1 MRLKACLAAALAA
14 LLVLAPLSAMAS
26 DDPLAD
32 LAQAEADLKAAKSA
46 LVGYEGTGVL
56 GFYRH
61 EGATDAVRVLTD
73 PSVTKYQDHIRL
85 DDPDGPTALSK
96 VRSALG
102 FVEECNRLRA
112 GEGLDALEV
121 SDTAMA
127 VAEAQD
133 SFYMYDEDWN
143 ENDGSRHKLQF
154 FSQAENLDLTGED
167 PFNAWYTEEKESYD
181 EQKEEGIAKPKGVG
195 HYLNIIKEN
204 YYTTG
209 FADGDANY
217 TSYRN
222 QVFLPEDTIYP
233 ISGNDISLSVGPTY
247 TPAEY
252 LKRLDDYQTWY
263 DDLVADRKAANRA
276 VDKARA
282 SLRHVSGTVRST
294 DGAPVADATVTLS
307 DGSSS
312 VSGTTGSDGS
322 FDVKAPSD
330 GTWTLAVTADGY
342 LDGTVDSIVI
352 GDGQTRVWGG
362 LDVRLKPATAEV
374 SGTVTDTDGAP
385 ITGVRVDVV
394 DSKGPT
400 SVLTG
405 SDGTWSASVAP
416 GDATVSYP
424 VMPDG
429 YEAVTDTSKSLDLE
443 AGDSAVFDLK
453 VRLKDGSVTVAA
465 TDPGG
470 PIQGVGVTVDGLDA
484 STDEKGDARID
495 GLRPGW
501 HKVSYTVPDGLRVD
515 GPDETYVPAGGT
527 VRLTVSIKARPLS
540 AIPTTGRVP
549 WVLLSCLAALPLAAA
564 ALGLRRHA
572 DLG

>member
-14 LLVLAPLSAMAS
+14 LLALAPLSAMAS

-32 LAQAEADLKAAKSA
+32 LAQAKADLKAAKAA
-46 LVGYEGTGVL
+46 LVGYEDTGVL

-73 PSVTKYQDHIRL
+73 PSVTKYQDHIRP

-96 VRSALG
+96 VRSALE

-133 SFYMYDEDWN
+133 SYYMYDEDWDMASHVKQFWGVS
-143 ENDGSRHKLQF
+143 ENIDDGRP
-154 FSQAENLDLTGED
+154 D
-167 PFNAWYTEEKESYD
+167 PFDGWYTEEKEDYENGAD
-181 EQKEEGIAKPKGVG
+181 KKDVG
-195 HYLNIIKEN
+195 HYLNIIDKN
-204 YYTTG
+204 FHITG
-209 FADGDANY
+209 FADGGDDDNLVRVQDFF
-217 TSYRN
+217 SN
-222 QVFLPEDTIYP
+222 EQIEPKSDIDTELY
-233 ISGNDISLSVGPTY
+233 LTPTY

-263 DDLVADRKAANRA
+263 DGLVADRKAANKA
-276 VDKARA
+276 VDKAKA
-282 SLRHVSGTVRST
+282 ALRHVSGTVRST
-294 DGAPVADATVTLS
+294 DGTPVAGATVTLS

-342 LDGTVDSIVI
+342 LDGTVDSIVV
-352 GDGQTRVWGG
+352 GDGQTRVWSG
-362 LDVRLKPATAEV
+362 LDVRLEPAAAEV

-394 DSKGPT
+394 DSKGPA

-429 YEAVTDTSKSLDLE
+429 YEAVTDTSRSLDLE

-484 STDEKGDARID
+484 STDEKGAARID
-495 GLRPGW
+495 GLHSGW
-501 HKVSYTVPDGLRVD
+501 HKVSYTVPDGLRAD

>member
-1 MRLKACLAAALAA
+1 MRLKACLAAMLVA
-14 LLVLAPLSAMAS
+14 LLALAPLSAMAS

-32 LAQAEADLKAAKSA
+32 LAQAKADLKAAKAA

-61 EGATDAVRVLTD
+61 EEATDAIRILTD

-85 DDPDGPTALSK
+85 DDPNGPTALSK
-96 VRSALG
+96 VRSALE

-133 SFYMYDEDWN
+133 SFYMYDKDWN
-143 ENDGSRHKLQF
+143 DDDMAGHKFQYTPMR
-154 FSQAENLDLTGED
+154 ENLDMISDDPFDAWYVQEKKNLETGEGD
-167 PFNAWYTEEKESYD
+167 T
-181 EQKEEGIAKPKGVG
+181 G
-195 HYLNIIKEN
+195 HYKNIIRSG
-204 YYTTG
+204 YYVTG
-209 FADGDANY
+209 FADGRGGEYDY
-217 TSYRN
+217 HYRVQDFITN
-222 QVFLPEDTIYP
+222 DTLVSIKDYSTEFP
-233 ISGNDISLSVGPTY
+233 IGPTY
-247 TPAEY
+247 TPVEY

-263 DDLVADRKAANRA
+263 DGLVADRKAAYKA
-276 VDKARA
+276 VDRAKAT
-282 SLRHVSGTVRST
+282 LRHVSGTVRST
-294 DGAPVADATVTLS
+294 DGTPVAGATVTLS

-312 VSGTTGSDGS
+312 ASGTTGSDGS

-330 GTWTLAVTADGY
+330 GTWTLAATADGY
-342 LDGTVDSIVI
+342 LDGTDGPFVI
-352 GDGQTRVWGG
+352 GDGQTSAWNG
-362 LDVRLKPATAEV
+362 LDVRLKPATAKV

-385 ITGVRVDVV
+385 ITGVRVDIV
-394 DSKGPT
+394 DSKGST

-405 SDGTWSASVAP
+405 SDGAWSASVAP
-416 GDATVSYP
+416 GDATISYP

-443 AGDSAVFDLK
+443 AGGSAVFDLK

-484 STDEKGDARID
+484 STDEKGSARID

-501 HKVSYTVPDGLRVD
+501 HKVSYTVPDGLRAS

-527 VRLTVSIKARPLS
+527 VELKVHIKAKALS

-549 WVLLSCLAALPLAAA
+549 WVLISCLAALPLAVAA
-564 ALGLRRHA
+564 VGLRRHA

>member
-14 LLVLAPLSAMAS
+14 LLALAPLSAMAS

-32 LAQAEADLKAAKSA
+32 LAAARADLKAAKAA
-46 LVGYEGTGVL
+46 LDGYEGTGVL

-61 EGATDAVRVLTD
+61 EGATDAVRILTD

-96 VRSALG
+96 VRSALE

-112 GEGLDALEV
+112 GEGLDALKV
-121 SDTAMA
+121 SDAAMA

-133 SFYMYDEDWN
+133 SYYMYDEDWDQVSHVKQFWGVS
-143 ENDGSRHKLQF
+143 ENIDDGRP
-154 FSQAENLDLTGED
+154 N
-167 PFNAWYTEEKESYD
+167 PFEGWYTEEKESYKTND
-181 EQKEEGIAKPKGVG
+181 GGETG
-195 HYLNIIKEN
+195 HYLNIINKN
-204 YYTTG
+204 YHITG
-209 FADGDANY
+209 FADGG
-217 TSYRN
+217 
-222 QVFLPEDTIYP
+222 PEDNLIRVQDFFSSNRIEP
-233 ISGNDISLSVGPTY
+233 KGDINTELYLTPTY
-247 TPAEY
+247 TPDEY

-263 DDLVADRKAANRA
+263 DGLVADRKAASKA

-282 SLRHVSGTVRST
+282 ALRHVSGTVRST
-294 DGAPVADATVTLS
+294 DGTPVAGATVTLS

-330 GTWTLAVTADGY
+330 GTWTLAVSADGY
-342 LDGTVDSIVI
+342 LDGTAGPFVI
-352 GDGQTRVWGG
+352 GDGQTSAWNG
-362 LDVRLKPATAEV
+362 LDVRLKPATAKV

-385 ITGVRVDVV
+385 ITGVRVDIV
-394 DSKGPT
+394 DSKGST

-405 SDGTWSASVAP
+405 SDGAWSASVAP
-416 GDATVSYP
+416 GGATVSYP

-443 AGDSAVFDLK
+443 AGGSAVFDLK
-453 VRLKDGSVTVAA
+453 VRLKGGSVTVAA

-484 STDEKGDARID
+484 STDEKGAARID

-501 HKVSYTVPDGLRVD
+501 HKVSYTVPDGLRAS
-515 GPDETYVPAGGT
+515 GPDEAYVPAGGT
-527 VRLTVSIKARPLS
+527 VELKVRIKAKALS

-549 WVLLSCLAALPLAAA
+549 WVLISCLAALPLAVAA
-564 ALGLRRHA
+564 VGLRRHA

>member
-14 LLVLAPLSAMAS
+14 LLALAPLSAMAS

-32 LAQAEADLKAAKSA
+32 LAQAKADLKAAKAA
-46 LVGYEGTGVL
+46 LVGYEGTGRARLLPTRGGRGCRSRPDRSV
-56 GFYRH
+56 GH
-61 EGATDAVRVLTD
+61 EIPGPHPTRR
-73 PSVTKYQDHIRL
+73 PGR
-85 DDPDGPTALSK
+85 PTALSK
-96 VRSALG
+96 VRSALE

-133 SFYMYDEDWN
+133 SYYMYDEDWN
-143 ENDGSRHKLQF
+143 DDDMAGHKFQYTPMR
-154 FSQAENLDLTGED
+154 ENLDMISDD
-167 PFNAWYTEEKESYD
+167 PFDAWYVQEKKNLET
-181 EQKEEGIAKPKGVG
+181 GKGDTG
-195 HYLNIIKEN
+195 HYKNIVRSG
-204 YYTTG
+204 YYVTG
-209 FADGDANY
+209 FADGQGGEYDY
-217 TSYRN
+217 HYRV
-222 QVFLPEDTIYP
+222 QDFITDDTLVSIKDYSTEFP
-233 ISGNDISLSVGPTY
+233 IGPTY

-252 LKRLDDYQTWY
+252 LKRLDGYQTWY
-263 DDLVADRKAANRA
+263 DGLVADRKAANRA

-282 SLRHVSGTVRST
+282 ALRHVSGTVRST
-294 DGAPVADATVTLS
+294 DGAPVADSTVTLS

-312 VSGTTGSDGS
+312 VSGATGSDGS

-330 GTWTLAVTADGY
+330 GTWTLAAAADGY

-352 GDGQTRVWGG
+352 GDGQTRVWSG

-394 DSKGPT
+394 DSKGPA

-429 YEAVTDTSKSLDLE
+429 YEAVTDTSRSLDLG

-484 STDEKGDARID
+484 STDEKGAARID

-501 HKVSYTVPDGLRVD
+501 HKVSYTVPDGLRGRRPRRDVRARRRNRTAGRIHQGQAAVGHSDD
-515 GPDETYVPAGGT
+515 GTRPVGPALLPGGPAAG
-527 VRLTVSIKARPLS
+527 RRRPGV
-540 AIPTTGRVP
+540 APTCRPGMR
-549 WVLLSCLAALPLAAA
+549 
-564 ALGLRRHA
+564 
-572 DLG
+572 

>member
-14 LLVLAPLSAMAS
+14 LLALAPLSAMAS

-32 LAQAEADLKAAKSA
+32 LAQAKADLKAAKAA

-96 VRSALG
+96 VRSALE

-133 SFYMYDEDWN
+133 SYYMYDEDWN

-233 ISGNDISLSVGPTY
+233 ISGNDISLSVDPTY

-263 DDLVADRKAANRA
+263 DGLIADRKAANRA

-282 SLRHVSGTVRST
+282 ALRHVSGTVRST

-342 LDGTVDSIVI
+342 LDGTVGPIVI
-352 GDGQTRVWGG
+352 GDGQTRVWSG
-362 LDVRLKPATAEV
+362 LDARLKPATAEV
-374 SGTVTDTDGAP
+374 SGTVTDTDGRPSRASGWTSSTPKAP
-385 ITGVRVDVV
+385 HP
-394 DSKGPT
+394 SSPAPT
-400 SVLTG
+400 AHG
-405 SDGTWSASVAP
+405 RRPWRP
-416 GDATVSYP
+416 
-424 VMPDG
+424 
-429 YEAVTDTSKSLDLE
+429 
-443 AGDSAVFDLK
+443 
-453 VRLKDGSVTVAA
+453 AA
-465 TDPGG
+465 
-470 PIQGVGVTVDGLDA
+470 
-484 STDEKGDARID
+484 
-495 GLRPGW
+495 
-501 HKVSYTVPDGLRVD
+501 
-515 GPDETYVPAGGT
+515 
-527 VRLTVSIKARPLS
+527 
-540 AIPTTGRVP
+540 
-549 WVLLSCLAALPLAAA
+549 
-564 ALGLRRHA
+564 
-572 DLG
+572 

>member
-1 MRLKACLAAALAA
+1 MRLKACLAAAMAA
-14 LLVLAPLSAMAS
+14 LLALAPLSAMAS

-32 LAQAEADLKAAKSA
+32 LAQAKADLKAAKAA

-61 EGATDAVRVLTD
+61 EGAADAVRVLTD
-73 PSVTKYQDHIRL
+73 PSVTKYQDHIRP

-96 VRSALG
+96 VRSALE

-127 VAEAQD
+127 VAEAQN
-133 SFYMYDEDWN
+133 SYYMYDTWWN
-143 ENDGSRHKLQF
+143 ENGTDHEMQF
-154 FSQAENLDLTGED
+154 TPMNENIDASGDD
-167 PFNAWYTEEKESYD
+167 PFQYWYTDEKEEYENGD
-181 EQKEEGIAKPKGVG
+181 DDKEDIG
-195 HYLNIIKEN
+195 HYLNIVGKN
-204 YYTTG
+204 YSATG
-209 FADGDANY
+209 FADGSANY
-217 TSYRN
+217 TDYRA
-222 QVFLPEDTIYP
+222 QDFLV
-233 ISGNDISLSVGPTY
+233 GNRLTSKKDRKNKLSVGPTY

-263 DDLVADRKAANRA
+263 DGLVADRKAANRA

-282 SLRHVSGTVRST
+282 ALRHVSGTVRST

-330 GTWTLAVTADGY
+330 GTWTLAATADGY
-342 LDGTVDSIVI
+342 LDGTVGSIVI
-352 GDGQTRVWGG
+352 GDGQTRVWSG

-374 SGTVTDTDGAP
+374 SGTVTDADGKLVA
-385 ITGVRVDVV
+385 GVEVSVT
-394 DSKGPT
+394 DSKGT
-400 SVLTG
+400 TTLFTG
-405 SDGTWSASVAP
+405 SNGTWSAVVQAGRVS
-416 GDATVSYP
+416 VSYP
-424 VMPDG
+424 RMPDG
-429 YEAVTDTSKSLDLE
+429 YGAVGATSEGLDLK
-443 AGDSAVFDLK
+443 AGSSAVFDLT
-453 VRLKDGSVTVAA
+453 VRRLSGTVRVTA

-470 PIQGVGVTVDGLDA
+470 PVEGVSVTVGGAAGRTGADGSLVLYDVSAGTHKVRVTASDGLEA
-484 STDEKGDARID
+484 SA
-495 GLRPGW
+495 PA
-501 HKVSYTVPDGLRVD
+501 TVD
-515 GPDETYVPAGGT
+515 VPAGGT
-527 VRLTVSIKARPLS
+527 VRLAVSVKARPLS
-540 AIPTTGRVP
+540 AIPTTGHVP

>member
-14 LLVLAPLSAMAS
+14 LLALAPLPAVAS

-32 LAQAEADLKAAKSA
+32 LAAAKADLKAAKAA
-46 LVGYEGTGVL
+46 LDGYEGTGVL

-61 EGATDAVRVLTD
+61 EGAMDAVHILTD
-73 PSVTKYQDHIRL
+73 PDVTKYQDHIRL
-85 DDPDGPTALSK
+85 DDPNGPTALSK
-96 VRSALG
+96 VRSALE

-121 SDTAMA
+121 SDTSMA
-127 VAEAQD
+127 VAEAQN
-133 SFYMYDEDWN
+133 SYYMYDEWWN
-143 ENDGSRHKLQF
+143 EKGTDHEMQF
-154 FSQAENLDLTGED
+154 TPMNENIDASGDD
-167 PFNAWYTEEKESYD
+167 PFQYWYTDEK
-181 EQKEEGIAKPKGVG
+181 KEYENGDDNREDVG
-195 HYLNIIKEN
+195 HYLNIIGN
-204 YYTTG
+204 DYLATG
-209 FADGDANY
+209 FADGSANY
-217 TSYRN
+217 TDYRA
-222 QVFLPEDTIYP
+222 QDFFIGDRLT
-233 ISGNDISLSVGPTY
+233 SLKNRKNKLSIGPTY
-247 TPAEY
+247 TPDEY

-263 DDLVADRKAANRA
+263 DGLVADRKAAYKA

-282 SLRHVSGTVRST
+282 ALRHVSGTVRST
-294 DGAPVADATVTLS
+294 DGTPVAGATVTLS

-330 GTWTLAVTADGY
+330 GTWTLAATADGY
-342 LDGTVDSIVI
+342 LDGTDGPFVI
-352 GDGQTRVWGG
+352 GDGQTSAWNG
-362 LDVRLKPATAEV
+362 LDVRLKPATAKV

-385 ITGVRVDVV
+385 ITGVRVDIV
-394 DSKGPT
+394 DSKGST

-405 SDGTWSASVAP
+405 SDGAWSASVAP
-416 GDATVSYP
+416 GDATISYP

-443 AGDSAVFDLK
+443 AGGSAVFDLK

-484 STDEKGDARID
+484 STDEKGSARID

-501 HKVSYTVPDGLRVD
+501 HKVSYTVPDGLRAS

-527 VRLTVSIKARPLS
+527 VELKVHIKAKTLS

-549 WVLLSCLAALPLAAA
+549 WVLISCLAALPLAVAA
-564 ALGLRRHA
+564 VELRRHA

>member
-1 MRLKACLAAALAA
+1 MRLKACLAAAMAA
-14 LLVLAPLSAMAS
+14 LLALAPSDAMAS
-26 DDPLAD
+26 DDPLVD
-32 LAQAEADLKAAKSA
+32 LAQAKADLKTAKAA

-73 PSVTKYQDHIRL
+73 SSVTKYQDHIRL

-96 VRSALG
+96 VRSALE

-143 ENDGSRHKLQF
+143 ENDGVHHKMQF
-154 FSQAENLDLTGED
+154 GVGENLDSSGDD
-167 PFNAWYTEEKESYD
+167 PFDIWYTDEKADYE
-181 EQKEEGIAKPKGVG
+181 EQKADGIAHPVGVG
-195 HYLNIIKEN
+195 HYLAIIHSH
-204 YYTTG
+204 YTATG
-209 FADGDANY
+209 FADGSSNNTD
-217 TSYRN
+217 YRV
-222 QVFLPEDTIYP
+222 QDFTDEDTIY
-233 ISGNDISLSVGPTY
+233 SNNDDTALSVGHTY

-252 LKRLDDYQTWY
+252 LKRLDGYQTWY
-263 DDLVADRKAANRA
+263 DGLVADRKAADKA

-294 DGAPVADATVTLS
+294 DGTPVADATVTLS

-342 LDGTVDSIVI
+342 LDGTVDSIVV
-352 GDGQTRVWGG
+352 GDGQTRVWSG
-362 LDVRLKPATAEV
+362 LDVRLEPAAAEV
-374 SGTVTDTDGAP
+374 SGTVTDMDGAP

-394 DSKGPT
+394 DSKGPA

-429 YEAVTDTSKSLDLE
+429 YEAVTDTSRSLDLE

-484 STDEKGDARID
+484 STDEKGAARID
-495 GLRPGW
+495 GLHPGW
-501 HKVSYTVPDGLRVD
+501 HKVSYTVPDGLRAD

>member
-1 MRLKACLAAALAA
+1 MRLKALLAAALAA
-14 LLVLAPLSAMAS
+14 LLALAPLSAVAS

-32 LAQAEADLKAAKSA
+32 LAAAKADLKAAKAA

-61 EGATDAVRVLTD
+61 EGATDAVRILTD
-73 PSVTKYQDHIRL
+73 PSVTKCQDHIRF

-96 VRSALG
+96 VRSALE
-102 FVEECNRLRA
+102 FVKECNRLRA
-112 GEGLDALEV
+112 GEGLDALKV

-133 SFYMYDEDWN
+133 SYYMYDEDWN
-143 ENDGSRHKLQF
+143 ENDGSHHKLQF
-154 FSQAENLDLTGED
+154 FPQAENLDSTGED
-167 PFNAWYTEEKESYD
+167 PFDGWYTDEKESYE
-181 EQKEEGIAKPKGVG
+181 EQKDEGIAKPKGVG
-195 HYLNIIKEN
+195 HYLNIIGKN
-204 YYTTG
+204 YVATG

-222 QVFLPEDTIYP
+222 QVFLSDSIFYP
-233 ISGNDISLSVGPTY
+233 ISGNDINLSIGSTY

-263 DDLVADRKAANRA
+263 DGLVADRKAAYKA
-276 VDKARA
+276 VDKAKA
-282 SLRHVSGTVRST
+282 ALRHVSGTVRST
-294 DGAPVADATVTLS
+294 DGTPVADATVTLS

-330 GTWTLAVTADGY
+330 GTWMLAVTADGY
-342 LDGTVDSIVI
+342 LDGTDGPFVI
-352 GDGQTRVWGG
+352 GDGQTRVWSG
-362 LDVRLKPATAEV
+362 LDVRLKPATAKV

-416 GDATVSYP
+416 GGMTVSYP

-443 AGDSAVFDLK
+443 AGGFAVFDLK

-484 STDEKGDARID
+484 STDEKGSARID

-501 HKVSYTVPDGLRVD
+501 HKVSYTVPDGLRAS

-527 VRLTVSIKARPLS
+527 VELKVHIKAKTLS

-549 WVLLSCLAALPLAAA
+549 WVLISCLAALPLAVAA
-564 ALGLRRHA
+564 VGLRRHA

>member
-1 MRLKACLAAALAA
+1 M
-14 LLVLAPLSAMAS
+14 
-26 DDPLAD
+26 
-32 LAQAEADLKAAKSA
+32 
-46 LVGYEGTGVL
+46 
-56 GFYRH
+56 H
-61 EGATDAVRVLTD
+61 
-73 PSVTKYQDHIRL
+73 
-85 DDPDGPTALSK
+85 
-96 VRSALG
+96 
-102 FVEECNRLRA
+102 
-112 GEGLDALEV
+112 
-121 SDTAMA
+121 DTW
-127 VAEAQD
+127 
-133 SFYMYDEDWN
+133 WN
-143 ENDGSRHKLQF
+143 ENGTDHEMQF
-154 FSQAENLDLTGED
+154 TPMNENIDASGDD
-167 PFNAWYTEEKESYD
+167 PFQYWYTNEKEKYENGD
-181 EQKEEGIAKPKGVG
+181 DDREDIG
-195 HYLNIIKEN
+195 HYLNIVGKN
-204 YYTTG
+204 YSATG
-209 FADGDANY
+209 FADGSANY
-217 TSYRN
+217 TDYRA
-222 QVFLPEDTIYP
+222 QDFLV
-233 ISGNDISLSVGPTY
+233 GNRLTSKKDRKNKLSVGPTY

-263 DDLVADRKAANRA
+263 DGLVADRKAANRA

-282 SLRHVSGTVRST
+282 ALRHVSGTVRST
-294 DGAPVADATVTLS
+294 DGTPVADATVTLS

-330 GTWTLAVTADGY
+330 GTWTLAATADGY

-352 GDGQTRVWGG
+352 GDGQTRVWSG
-362 LDVRLKPATAEV
+362 LDVRLKPAPSV

-394 DSKGPT
+394 DSKGSA

-405 SDGTWSASVAP
+405 SDGTWSAFVAP
-416 GDATVSYP
+416 GGMTVSYP

-429 YEAVTDTSKSLDLE
+429 YEAVTDTSRSFDLE

-484 STDEKGDARID
+484 STDEKGTARID

-501 HKVSYTVPDGLRVD
+501 HKVSYTVPDGLRAD

-527 VRLTVSIKARPLS
+527 VRLAVSIKAKPLS
-540 AIPTTGRVP
+540 GIPTTGRVP

-572 DLG
+572 NLG

>member
-1 MRLKACLAAALAA
+1 MRLKALLAAALAA
-14 LLVLAPLSAMAS
+14 LLALAPTPAMAS
-26 DDPLAD
+26 DDPLSD
-32 LAQAEADLKAAKSA
+32 LAAAKADLKAAKAA

-61 EGATDAVRVLTD
+61 EEATDAIRILTD

-85 DDPDGPTALSK
+85 DDPDGPTALSR
-96 VRSALG
+96 VRSALE
-102 FVEECNRLRA
+102 FVEECNRLRG

-133 SFYMYDEDWN
+133 SYYMYDEDWN
-143 ENDGSRHKLQF
+143 DDDMAGHKFQYTPMR
-154 FSQAENLDLTGED
+154 ENLDMISDDPFDAWYVQEKKNLETGEGD
-167 PFNAWYTEEKESYD
+167 T
-181 EQKEEGIAKPKGVG
+181 G
-195 HYLNIIKEN
+195 HYKNIIRSG
-204 YYTTG
+204 YYVTG
-209 FADGDANY
+209 FADGQGGEYDY
-217 TSYRN
+217 HYRV
-222 QVFLPEDTIYP
+222 QDFITDDTLVSIKDYSTEFP
-233 ISGNDISLSVGPTY
+233 IGDTY

-263 DDLVADRKAANRA
+263 DGLIADRKAAYKA
-276 VDKARA
+276 VDKAKA
-282 SLRHVSGTVRST
+282 ALRHVSGTVRST

-330 GTWTLAVTADGY
+330 GTWMLAVTADGY
-342 LDGTVDSIVI
+342 LDGTDGPFVI
-352 GDGQTRVWGG
+352 GDGQTSAWNG
-362 LDVRLKPATAEV
+362 LDVRLKPATAKV

-385 ITGVRVDVV
+385 ITGVRVDIV
-394 DSKGPT
+394 DSKGST

-405 SDGTWSASVAP
+405 SDGAWSASVAP
-416 GDATVSYP
+416 GGATVSYP

-443 AGDSAVFDLK
+443 AGGFAVFDLK

-484 STDEKGDARID
+484 STDEKGSARID

-501 HKVSYTVPDGLRVD
+501 HKVSYTVPDGLRAS
-515 GPDETYVPAGGT
+515 GPDEAYVPAGGAVELK
-527 VRLTVSIKARPLS
+527 VRIKAKALS

-549 WVLLSCLAALPLAAA
+549 WVLISCLAALPLAVAA
-564 ALGLRRHA
+564 VGLRRHA

>member
-14 LLVLAPLSAMAS
+14 LLALAPLPAMAS

-32 LAQAEADLKAAKSA
+32 LAQAEADLKAAKAA

-112 GEGLDALEV
+112 SEGLDALEV

-127 VAEAQD
+127 VAEAQN
-133 SFYMYDEDWN
+133 SYYMYDTWWN
-143 ENDGSRHKLQF
+143 ENGTDHEMQF
-154 FSQAENLDLTGED
+154 TPMNENIDASGDD
-167 PFNAWYTEEKESYD
+167 PFQYWYMDEKEEYENGD
-181 EQKEEGIAKPKGVG
+181 DDREDIG
-195 HYLNIIKEN
+195 HYLNIVGKN
-204 YYTTG
+204 YSATG
-209 FADGDANY
+209 FADGSANY
-217 TSYRN
+217 TDYRA
-222 QVFLPEDTIYP
+222 QDFLV
-233 ISGNDISLSVGPTY
+233 GNRLTSEKDRKNKLSVGPTY

-263 DDLVADRKAANRA
+263 DGLVADRKAADKA

-294 DGAPVADATVTLS
+294 DGTPVADATVTLS

-330 GTWTLAVTADGY
+330 GTWTLAATADGY
-342 LDGTVDSIVI
+342 LDSTVGSIVI

-362 LDVRLKPATAEV
+362 LDVRLDPSSAVV
-374 SGTVTDTDGAP
+374 SGTVTDADGKPVA
-385 ITGVRVDVV
+385 GVEVSVT
-394 DSKGPT
+394 DSKGT
-400 SVLTG
+400 TTLSTG
-405 SDGTWSASVAP
+405 SDGTWSTVVRAGRVS
-416 GDATVSYP
+416 VSYP
-424 VMPDG
+424 RMPDG
-429 YEAVTDTSKSLDLE
+429 YGAVGATSEGLDLK
-443 AGDSAVFDLK
+443 AGSSAVFDLT
-453 VRLKDGSVTVAA
+453 VRRLPGTVRVTA

-470 PIQGVGVTVDGLDA
+470 PVEGVSVTVGGAAGRTGADGSLVLYDVSA
-484 STDEKGDARID
+484 GT
-495 GLRPGW
+495 
-501 HKVSYTVPDGLRVD
+501 HKVRVTAPDGLVASAPATVD
-515 GPDETYVPAGGT
+515 VPAGGT
-527 VRLTVSIKARPLS
+527 VRLAVSVKARPLS

-549 WVLLSCLAALPLAAA
+549 WALLSCLAALPLAAVA
-564 ALGLRRHA
+564 VGLRRHA

>member
-1 MRLKACLAAALAA
+1 MRLKACLAAAMAA
-14 LLVLAPLSAMAS
+14 LLALAPLSAMAS

-32 LAQAEADLKAAKSA
+32 LAQAKADLKAAKAA
-46 LVGYEGTGVL
+46 LVGSEGIGVL

-61 EGATDAVRVLTD
+61 EGAADAVRVLTD
-73 PSVTKYQDHIRL
+73 SSVTKYQDHIRP

-96 VRSALG
+96 VRSALE

-112 GEGLDALEV
+112 GEGLGALEV

-133 SFYMYDEDWN
+133 SYYMYDEDWN
-143 ENDGSRHKLQF
+143 DDDMAGHKFQYTPMR
-154 FSQAENLDLTGED
+154 ENLDMISDD
-167 PFNAWYTEEKESYD
+167 PFDAWYVQEKKNLET
-181 EQKEEGIAKPKGVG
+181 GKGDTG
-195 HYLNIIKEN
+195 HYKNIVRSG
-204 YYTTG
+204 YYVTG
-209 FADGDANY
+209 FADGQGGEYDY
-217 TSYRN
+217 HYRV
-222 QVFLPEDTIYP
+222 QDFITDDTLVSIKDYSTEFP
-233 ISGNDISLSVGPTY
+233 IGPTY

-263 DDLVADRKAANRA
+263 DGLVADRKAANGA

-282 SLRHVSGTVRST
+282 ALRHVSGTVRST
-294 DGAPVADATVTLS
+294 DGTPVADATVTLS

-330 GTWTLAVTADGY
+330 GTWTLAAAADGY

-374 SGTVTDTDGAP
+374 SGTVMDTDGAP

-405 SDGTWSASVAP
+405 SDGTWSASMAP
-416 GDATVSYP
+416 GGMTVSYP

-429 YEAVTDTSKSLDLE
+429 YEAVTDTSRSLDLG

-484 STDEKGDARID
+484 STDEKGAARID
-495 GLRPGW
+495 GLHPGW
-501 HKVSYTVPDGLRVD
+501 HKVSYTVPDGLRAD

-527 VRLTVSIKARPLS
+527 VRLAVSIKARPLS

>member
-1 MRLKACLAAALAA
+1 MRLKACLAAMLAA
-14 LLVLAPLSAMAS
+14 LLALAPLSAMAS

-32 LAQAEADLKAAKSA
+32 LAQAKADLKAAKAA

-61 EGATDAVRVLTD
+61 EGATDAVRILTD
-73 PSVTKYQDHIRL
+73 PDVTKYQDHIRL
-85 DDPDGPTALSK
+85 DDPNGPTALSK
-96 VRSALG
+96 VRSALE
-102 FVEECNRLRA
+102 FVEECNRLRV

-143 ENDGSRHKLQF
+143 DDDMAGHKFQYTPMR
-154 FSQAENLDLTGED
+154 ENLDMISDD
-167 PFNAWYTEEKESYD
+167 PFDAWYTQEKKNFETG
-181 EQKEEGIAKPKGVG
+181 EGDTG
-195 HYLNIIKEN
+195 HYKNIIRN
-204 YYTTG
+204 GYYVTG
-209 FADGDANY
+209 FADGQGGEYDY
-217 TSYRN
+217 YYRVQDFITDN
-222 QVFLPEDTIYP
+222 TLVSIKDYSTEFP
-233 ISGNDISLSVGPTY
+233 IGPTY

-252 LKRLDDYQTWY
+252 LKRLDGYQTWY
-263 DDLVADRKAANRA
+263 DGLVADRKAADKA

-294 DGAPVADATVTLS
+294 DGTPVADATVTLS

-342 LDGTVDSIVI
+342 LDSTVDSIVI

-416 GDATVSYP
+416 GGMTVSYP

-484 STDEKGDARID
+484 STDEKGAARID

-501 HKVSYTVPDGLRVD
+501 HKVSYTVPDGLRAD

-527 VRLTVSIKARPLS
+527 VRLAVSIKAKPLS

>member
-14 LLVLAPLSAMAS
+14 LLALAPLSAMAS

-32 LAQAEADLKAAKSA
+32 LAAAKADLKAAKAA

-61 EGATDAVRVLTD
+61 EGATDAVRILTD

-85 DDPDGPTALSK
+85 DDPNGPTALSK
-96 VRSALG
+96 VRSALE

-112 GEGLDALEV
+112 GEGLDALKV

-133 SFYMYDEDWN
+133 SFYMYDEDWDQVSHVKQFWGVS
-143 ENDGSRHKLQF
+143 ENIDDGRP
-154 FSQAENLDLTGED
+154 N
-167 PFNAWYTEEKESYD
+167 PFEGWYTEEKESYKTND
-181 EQKEEGIAKPKGVG
+181 GGETG
-195 HYLNIIKEN
+195 HYLNIINKN
-204 YYTTG
+204 YHITG
-209 FADGDANY
+209 FADGG
-217 TSYRN
+217 
-222 QVFLPEDTIYP
+222 PEDNLIRVQDFFSSNRIEP
-233 ISGNDISLSVGPTY
+233 KGDINTELYLTPTY

-263 DDLVADRKAANRA
+263 DGLVADRKAASKA
-276 VDKARA
+276 VDKAKA
-282 SLRHVSGTVRST
+282 ALRHVSGTVRST
-294 DGAPVADATVTLS
+294 DGTPVAGATVTLT
-307 DGSSS
+307 DGSAT
-312 VSGTTGSDGS
+312 VTATTAPDGS

-330 GTWTLAVTADGY
+330 GTWMLAVSADGY
-342 LDGTVDSIVI
+342 LDGTNGPFVI
-352 GDGQTRVWGG
+352 GDGQTRVWSG
-362 LDVRLKPATAEV
+362 LDVRLKPATAKV

-385 ITGVRVDVV
+385 ITGVRVDIV

-405 SDGTWSASVAP
+405 SDGAWSASVAP

-429 YEAVTDTSKSLDLE
+429 YEAVTDTSKSLDLK
-443 AGDSAVFDLK
+443 AGGSAVFDLK
-453 VRLKDGSVTVAA
+453 VRLKGGSVTVAA

-484 STDEKGDARID
+484 STDEKGAARID

-501 HKVSYTVPDGLRVD
+501 HKVSYTVPDGLRAS
-515 GPDETYVPAGGT
+515 GPDEAYVPAGGT
-527 VRLTVSIKARPLS
+527 VELKVRIKAKALS

-549 WVLLSCLAALPLAAA
+549 WVLISCLAALPLAVAA
-564 ALGLRRHA
+564 VGLRRHA

>member
-1 MRLKACLAAALAA
+1 MRLKACLAAMLAA
-14 LLVLAPLSAMAS
+14 LLALAPLPAMAS

-32 LAQAEADLKAAKSA
+32 LAQAEADLKAAKAA

-112 GEGLDALEV
+112 SEGLDALEV

-127 VAEAQD
+127 VAEAQN
-133 SFYMYDEDWN
+133 SYYMYDTWWN
-143 ENDGSRHKLQF
+143 ENGTDHEMQF
-154 FSQAENLDLTGED
+154 TPMNENIDASGDD
-167 PFNAWYTEEKESYD
+167 PFQYWYMDEKEKYENGD
-181 EQKEEGIAKPKGVG
+181 DDREDIG
-195 HYLNIIKEN
+195 HYLNIVGKN
-204 YYTTG
+204 YSATG
-209 FADGDANY
+209 FADGSANY
-217 TSYRN
+217 TDYRA
-222 QVFLPEDTIYP
+222 QDFLV
-233 ISGNDISLSVGPTY
+233 GNRLTSEKDRKNKLSVGPTY

-263 DDLVADRKAANRA
+263 DGLVADRKAADKA

-294 DGAPVADATVTLS
+294 DGTPVADATVTLS

-330 GTWTLAVTADGY
+330 GTWTLAATADGY
-342 LDGTVDSIVI
+342 LDSTVGSIVI

-362 LDVRLKPATAEV
+362 LDVRLDPSSAVV
-374 SGTVTDTDGAP
+374 SGTVTDADGKPVA
-385 ITGVRVDVV
+385 GVEVSVT
-394 DSKGPT
+394 DSKGT
-400 SVLTG
+400 TTLSTG
-405 SDGTWSASVAP
+405 SDGTWSTVVRAGRVS
-416 GDATVSYP
+416 VSYP
-424 VMPDG
+424 RMPDG
-429 YEAVTDTSKSLDLE
+429 YGAVGATSEGLDLK
-443 AGDSAVFDLK
+443 AGSSAVFDLT
-453 VRLKDGSVTVAA
+453 VRRLPGTVRVTA

-470 PIQGVGVTVDGLDA
+470 PVEGVSVTVGGATGRTGADGSLVLYDVSA
-484 STDEKGDARID
+484 GT
-495 GLRPGW
+495 
-501 HKVSYTVPDGLRVD
+501 HKVRVTAPDGLVASAPATVD
-515 GPDETYVPAGGT
+515 VPAGGT
-527 VRLTVSIKARPLS
+527 VRLAVSVKARPLS

-549 WVLLSCLAALPLAAA
+549 WALLSCLAALPLAAVA
-564 ALGLRRHA
+564 VGLRRHA

>member
-1 MRLKACLAAALAA
+1 MRLKACLAAAMAA
-14 LLVLAPLSAMAS
+14 LLALAPLSAMAS

-32 LAQAEADLKAAKSA
+32 LAQAEADLKAAKAA

-96 VRSALG
+96 VRSALE

-127 VAEAQD
+127 VTEAQD

-143 ENDGSRHKLQF
+143 DDDMAGHKFQYTPMR
-154 FSQAENLDLTGED
+154 ENLDMVSDD
-167 PFNAWYTEEKESYD
+167 PFNAWYTQEKKNFETG
-181 EQKEEGIAKPKGVG
+181 EGDTG
-195 HYLNIIKEN
+195 HYKNITRN
-204 YYTTG
+204 GYYVTG
-209 FADGDANY
+209 FADGQGGEYDY
-217 TSYRN
+217 YYRVQDFITDN
-222 QVFLPEDTIYP
+222 TLVSIKDYSTEFP
-233 ISGNDISLSVGPTY
+233 IGPTY

-263 DDLVADRKAANRA
+263 DGLVADRKAASRA

-282 SLRHVSGTVRST
+282 ALRHVSGTVRST
-294 DGAPVADATVTLS
+294 DGTPVADATVTLS

-342 LDGTVDSIVI
+342 LDGTVGPIVI
-352 GDGQTRVWGG
+352 GDGQTRVWSG
-362 LDVRLKPATAEV
+362 LDARLKPATAEV

-416 GDATVSYP
+416 GGMTVSYP

-429 YEAVTDTSKSLDLE
+429 YEAVTDTSRSLDLE

-484 STDEKGDARID
+484 STDEKGAARID

-501 HKVSYTVPDGLRVD
+501 HKVSYTVPDGLRAD

-527 VRLTVSIKARPLS
+527 VRLAVSIKARPLS

>member
-1 MRLKACLAAALAA
+1 MRLKACLAAMLAA
-14 LLVLAPLSAMAS
+14 LLALAPLPAMAS

-32 LAQAEADLKAAKSA
+32 LAQAEADLKAAKAA

-112 GEGLDALEV
+112 SEGLDALEV

-127 VAEAQD
+127 VAEAQN
-133 SFYMYDEDWN
+133 SYYMYDTWWN
-143 ENDGSRHKLQF
+143 ENGTDHEMQF
-154 FSQAENLDLTGED
+154 TPMNENIDASGDD
-167 PFNAWYTEEKESYD
+167 PFQYWYMDEKEEYENGD
-181 EQKEEGIAKPKGVG
+181 DDREDIG
-195 HYLNIIKEN
+195 HYLNIVGKN
-204 YYTTG
+204 YSATG
-209 FADGDANY
+209 FADGSANY
-217 TSYRN
+217 TDYRA
-222 QVFLPEDTIYP
+222 QDFLV
-233 ISGNDISLSVGPTY
+233 GNRLTSETDRKNKLSVGPTY

-263 DDLVADRKAANRA
+263 DGLVADRKAADKA

-294 DGAPVADATVTLS
+294 DGTPVADATVTLS

-330 GTWTLAVTADGY
+330 GTWTLAATADGY
-342 LDGTVDSIVI
+342 LDSTVGSIVI

-362 LDVRLKPATAEV
+362 LDVRLDPSSAVV
-374 SGTVTDTDGAP
+374 SGTVTDADGKPVA
-385 ITGVRVDVV
+385 GVEVSVT
-394 DSKGPT
+394 DSKGT
-400 SVLTG
+400 TTLSTG
-405 SDGTWSASVAP
+405 SDGTWSTVVRAGRVS
-416 GDATVSYP
+416 VSYP
-424 VMPDG
+424 RMPDG
-429 YEAVTDTSKSLDLE
+429 YGAVGATSEGLDLK
-443 AGDSAVFDLK
+443 AGSSAVFDLT
-453 VRLKDGSVTVAA
+453 VRRLPGTVRVTA

-470 PIQGVGVTVDGLDA
+470 PVEGVSVTVGGAAGRTGADGSLVLYDVSA
-484 STDEKGDARID
+484 GT
-495 GLRPGW
+495 
-501 HKVSYTVPDGLRVD
+501 HKVRVTAPDGLVASAPATVD
-515 GPDETYVPAGGT
+515 VPAGGT
-527 VRLTVSIKARPLS
+527 VRLAVSVKARPLS

-549 WVLLSCLAALPLAAA
+549 WALLSCLAALPLAAVA
-564 ALGLRRHA
+564 VGLRRHA

>member
-1 MRLKACLAAALAA
+1 MRPKACLAAALAA
-14 LLVLAPLSAMAS
+14 LLALTPLSAMAS

-32 LAQAEADLKAAKSA
+32 LAQAKADLKAAKAA

-61 EGATDAVRVLTD
+61 ERATDAVRVLTD

-96 VRSALG
+96 VRSALE

-133 SFYMYDEDWN
+133 SYYMYDEEWN
-143 ENDGSRHKLQF
+143 ETASSHKLQF
-154 FSQAENLDLTGED
+154 IPQAENLDLSGDD
-167 PFNAWYTEEKESYD
+167 PFEGWYTDEKESYD
-181 EQKEEGIAKPKGVG
+181 EQKADGVVSPKGCG
-195 HYLNIIKEN
+195 HYLNIIRDG
-204 YYTTG
+204 YSATG
-209 FADGDANY
+209 FADGDAND

-222 QVFLPEDTIYP
+222 QVFFSDNTIYP
-233 ISGNDISLSVGPTY
+233 ISGEVSEFPIGPTY

-263 DDLVADRKAANRA
+263 DGLVADRNAASKAVDNAKAA
-276 VDKARA
+276 
-282 SLRHVSGTVRST
+282 LRHVSGTVRST
-294 DGAPVADATVTLS
+294 DGAPVADATITLS

-342 LDGTVDSIVI
+342 LDGTVGPIVI
-352 GDGQTRVWGG
+352 GDGQTRVWSG
-362 LDVRLKPATAEV
+362 LDARLKPATAEV

-385 ITGVRVDVV
+385 VTGVRVDVV

-443 AGDSAVFDLK
+443 AGDSAVFDLR

-484 STDEKGDARID
+484 STDEKGAARID

-501 HKVSYTVPDGLRVD
+501 HKVSYTVPDGLRAD

-527 VRLTVSIKARPLS
+527 VRLAVSIKAKPLS

-549 WVLLSCLAALPLAAA
+549 WILLSCLSALPLAAA

>member
-1 MRLKACLAAALAA
+1 MRLKACLAAMLAA
-14 LLVLAPLSAMAS
+14 LLALAPLPAMAS

-32 LAQAEADLKAAKSA
+32 LAQAEADLKAAKAA

-112 GEGLDALEV
+112 SEGLDALEV

-127 VAEAQD
+127 VAEAQN
-133 SFYMYDEDWN
+133 SYYMYDTWWN
-143 ENDGSRHKLQF
+143 ENGTDHEMQF
-154 FSQAENLDLTGED
+154 TPMNENIDASGDD
-167 PFNAWYTEEKESYD
+167 PFQYWYMDEKEEYENGD
-181 EQKEEGIAKPKGVG
+181 DDREDIG
-195 HYLNIIKEN
+195 HYLNIVGKN
-204 YYTTG
+204 YSATG
-209 FADGDANY
+209 FADGSANY
-217 TSYRN
+217 TDYRA
-222 QVFLPEDTIYP
+222 QDFLV
-233 ISGNDISLSVGPTY
+233 GNRLTSEKDRKNKLSVGPTY

-263 DDLVADRKAANRA
+263 DGLVADRKAADKA

-294 DGAPVADATVTLS
+294 DGTPVADATVTLS

-330 GTWTLAVTADGY
+330 GTWTLAATADGY
-342 LDGTVDSIVI
+342 LDSTVGSIVI

-362 LDVRLKPATAEV
+362 LDVRLDPSSAVV
-374 SGTVTDTDGAP
+374 SGTVTDADGKPVA
-385 ITGVRVDVV
+385 GVEVSVT
-394 DSKGPT
+394 DSKGT
-400 SVLTG
+400 TTLSTG
-405 SDGTWSASVAP
+405 SDGTWSTVVRAGQVS
-416 GDATVSYP
+416 VSYP
-424 VMPDG
+424 RMPDG
-429 YEAVTDTSKSLDLE
+429 YGAVGATSEGLDLK
-443 AGDSAVFDLK
+443 AGSSAVFDLT
-453 VRLKDGSVTVAA
+453 VRRLPGTVRVTA

-470 PIQGVGVTVDGLDA
+470 PVEGVSVTVGGAAGRTGADGSLVLYDVSA
-484 STDEKGDARID
+484 GT
-495 GLRPGW
+495 
-501 HKVSYTVPDGLRVD
+501 HKVRVTAPDGLVASAPATVD
-515 GPDETYVPAGGT
+515 VPAGGT
-527 VRLTVSIKARPLS
+527 VRLAVSVKARPLS

-549 WVLLSCLAALPLAAA
+549 WALLSCLAALPLAAVA
-564 ALGLRRHA
+564 VGLRRHA

>member
-1 MRLKACLAAALAA
+1 MRLKACLAAMLAA
-14 LLVLAPLSAMAS
+14 LLALVPSAMAS

-32 LAQAEADLKAAKSA
+32 LAAAMADLKAAEAA
-46 LVGYEGTGVL
+46 LDGYEGTGVL

-61 EGATDAVRVLTD
+61 EGSTDAARILTD

-85 DDPDGPTALSK
+85 DDPNGPTVLTK
-96 VRSALG
+96 VRSALE
-102 FVEECNRLRA
+102 FVKECNRLRA
-112 GEGLDALEV
+112 GEGLDALKV

-127 VAEAQD
+127 VAQAQD
-133 SFYMYDEDWN
+133 SYYMYDEEWN
-143 ENDGSRHKLQF
+143 ETASSHKLQF
-154 FSQAENLDLTGED
+154 IPQAENLDLSGD
-167 PFNAWYTEEKESYD
+167 NPFEGWYTDEKESYD
-181 EQKEEGIAKPKGVG
+181 KQKADGVVSPKGCG
-195 HYLNIIKEN
+195 HYLNIIRDG
-204 YYTTG
+204 YFTTG
-209 FADGDANY
+209 FADGDAND

-222 QVFLPEDTIYP
+222 QVFISDNTIYP
-233 ISGNDISLSVGPTY
+233 ISGEVSEFPIGPTY
-247 TPAEY
+247 SPAEY
-252 LKRLDDYQTWY
+252 LKRLDAYQVWY
-263 DDLVADRKAANRA
+263 DGLVADRKAASEA
-276 VDKARA
+276 VDNAKAA
-282 SLRHVSGTVRST
+282 LRHVSGTARST
-294 DGAPVADATVTLS
+294 DGEPVAGARLTLT
-307 DGSSS
+307 DGSGT
-312 VSGTTGSDGS
+312 VSATSGADGS

-330 GTWTLAVTADGY
+330 GTWTLAVSADGY
-342 LDGTVDSIVI
+342 VDATVDAIVI
-352 GDGQTRVWGG
+352 GDGQTRVWSG

-385 ITGVRVDVV
+385 VTGVRVDVV

-484 STDEKGDARID
+484 STDEKGTTRID

-501 HKVSYTVPDGLRVD
+501 HKVSYTVPDGLRAD

-527 VRLTVSIKARPLS
+527 VRLTVSIKAKPLS

-564 ALGLRRHA
+564 ALGLRQHA

>member
-14 LLVLAPLSAMAS
+14 LLALAPMPAMAS

-32 LAQAEADLKAAKSA
+32 LAAAKANLKAAKAA
-46 LVGYEGTGVL
+46 LDGYEGTGVL

-61 EGATDAVRVLTD
+61 EEATDAIRILTD

-96 VRSALG
+96 VRSALE
-102 FVEECNRLRA
+102 FVEECNRLRG

-133 SFYMYDEDWN
+133 SYYMYD
-143 ENDGSRHKLQF
+143 K
-154 FSQAENLDLTGED
+154 SQGLNGHITQYSPVDENLDIAGDD
-167 PFNAWYTEEKESYD
+167 PFQYWYTQEKQNYEEDNGKET
-181 EQKEEGIAKPKGVG
+181 G
-195 HYLNIIKEN
+195 HYLNIIDEDN
-204 YYTTG
+204 SITG
-209 FADGDANY
+209 FADGFANN
-217 TSYRN
+217 SNYRVQN
-222 QVFLPEDTIYP
+222 FFAGVRIYP
-233 ISGNDISLSVGPTY
+233 IGDRKTKLYLTPTY

-263 DDLVADRKAANRA
+263 DGLVADRKAAYKA
-276 VDKARA
+276 VDKAKA
-282 SLRHVSGTVRST
+282 ALRHVSGTVRST
-294 DGAPVADATVTLS
+294 DGTPVADATVTLS

-330 GTWTLAVTADGY
+330 GTWMLAVTADGY
-342 LDGTVDSIVI
+342 LDGTDGPFVI
-352 GDGQTRVWGG
+352 GDGQTSAWNG
-362 LDVRLKPATAEV
+362 LDVRLKPATAKV

-385 ITGVRVDVV
+385 ITGVRVDIV
-394 DSKGPT
+394 DSKGST

-405 SDGTWSASVAP
+405 SDGAWSASVAP
-416 GDATVSYP
+416 GGATVSYP

-443 AGDSAVFDLK
+443 AGGSAVFDLK

-484 STDEKGDARID
+484 STDEKGSARID

-501 HKVSYTVPDGLRVD
+501 HKVSYTVPDGLRAD
-515 GPDETYVPAGGT
+515 GPDETYVPAGGAVELK
-527 VRLTVSIKARPLS
+527 VRIKAKALS

-549 WVLLSCLAALPLAAA
+549 WVLISCLAALPLAVAA
-564 ALGLRRHA
+564 VGLRRHA

>member
-14 LLVLAPLSAMAS
+14 LLALAPLSAMAS

-32 LAQAEADLKAAKSA
+32 LAQAKADLKAAKAA

-102 FVEECNRLRA
+102 FVKECNRLRA

-127 VAEAQD
+127 VAEAQN
-133 SFYMYDEDWN
+133 SYYMYDTWWN
-143 ENDGSRHKLQF
+143 ENGTDHEMQF
-154 FSQAENLDLTGED
+154 TPMNENIDASGD
-167 PFNAWYTEEKESYD
+167 NPFQYWYMDEKEEYENGD
-181 EQKEEGIAKPKGVG
+181 DDREDIG
-195 HYLNIIKEN
+195 HYLNIVGKN
-204 YYTTG
+204 YSATG
-209 FADGDANY
+209 FADGSANY
-217 TSYRN
+217 TDYRA
-222 QVFLPEDTIYP
+222 QDFLV
-233 ISGNDISLSVGPTY
+233 GNRLTSEKDRKNKLSVGPTY

-252 LKRLDDYQTWY
+252 LKRLDGYQTWY
-263 DDLVADRKAANRA
+263 DGLVADRQAADKA

-294 DGAPVADATVTLS
+294 DGTPVADATVTLS

-342 LDGTVDSIVI
+342 LDGTVGSIVI
-352 GDGQTRVWGG
+352 GDGQTRVWSG

-424 VMPDG
+424 VMPNG

-443 AGDSAVFDLK
+443 AGDSAVFDLE

-501 HKVSYTVPDGLRVD
+501 HKVSYTVPDGLRAD

-527 VRLTVSIKARPLS
+527 VRLAVSIKAKPLS

>member
-1 MRLKACLAAALAA
+1 MRLKALLAAALAA
-14 LLVLAPLSAMAS
+14 LLALAPLSAVAS

-32 LAQAEADLKAAKSA
+32 LAAAKADLKAAKAA

-61 EGATDAVRVLTD
+61 EGATDAVRILTD
-73 PSVTKYQDHIRL
+73 PSVTKCQDHIRF

-96 VRSALG
+96 VRSALE
-102 FVEECNRLRA
+102 FVKECNRLRA
-112 GEGLDALEV
+112 GEGLDALKV

-133 SFYMYDEDWN
+133 SYYMYDEDWDQASHVKQFWGVS
-143 ENDGSRHKLQF
+143 ENIDDGRP
-154 FSQAENLDLTGED
+154 D
-167 PFNAWYTEEKESYD
+167 PFEGWYTEEKESYETD
-181 EQKEEGIAKPKGVG
+181 DGGETG
-195 HYLNIIKEN
+195 HYLNIINKN
-204 YYTTG
+204 YRITG
-209 FADGDANY
+209 FADGG
-217 TSYRN
+217 
-222 QVFLPEDTIYP
+222 PEDNLIRVQDFF
-233 ISGNDISLSVGPTY
+233 SGDRIEPKSDINTELYLTPTY

-263 DDLVADRKAANRA
+263 DGLVADRKAAYKA

-282 SLRHVSGTVRST
+282 ALRHVSGTVRST
-294 DGAPVADATVTLS
+294 DGTPVGGATVTLS

-330 GTWTLAVTADGY
+330 GTWMLAVTADGY
-342 LDGTVDSIVI
+342 LDGTDGPFVI
-352 GDGQTRVWGG
+352 GDGQTRVWSG
-362 LDVRLKPATAEV
+362 LDVRLKPATAKV

-385 ITGVRVDVV
+385 ITGVRVDIV
-394 DSKGPT
+394 DSKGST

-405 SDGTWSASVAP
+405 SDGAWSASVAP
-416 GDATVSYP
+416 GGATVSYP

-443 AGDSAVFDLK
+443 AGGFAVFDLK

-501 HKVSYTVPDGLRVD
+501 HKVSYTVPDGLRAS

-527 VRLTVSIKARPLS
+527 VRLTVSVKAGPLS

-549 WVLLSCLAALPLAAA
+549 WILLSCLAALPLAAV

>member
-1 MRLKACLAAALAA
+1 MRLKALLAAALAA
-14 LLVLAPLSAMAS
+14 LLALAPTPAMAS
-26 DDPLAD
+26 DDPLSD
-32 LAQAEADLKAAKSA
+32 LAAAKADLKAAKAA

-61 EGATDAVRVLTD
+61 EEATDAIRILTD

-85 DDPDGPTALSK
+85 DDPDGPTALSR
-96 VRSALG
+96 VRSALE
-102 FVEECNRLRA
+102 FVEECNRLRG

-133 SFYMYDEDWN
+133 SYYMYDEDWN
-143 ENDGSRHKLQF
+143 DDDMAGHKFQYTPMR
-154 FSQAENLDLTGED
+154 ENLDMISDDPFDAWYVQEKKNLETGEGD
-167 PFNAWYTEEKESYD
+167 T
-181 EQKEEGIAKPKGVG
+181 G
-195 HYLNIIKEN
+195 HYKNIIRSG
-204 YYTTG
+204 YYVTG
-209 FADGDANY
+209 FADGQGGEYDY
-217 TSYRN
+217 HYRV
-222 QVFLPEDTIYP
+222 QDFITDDTLVSIKDYSTEFP
-233 ISGNDISLSVGPTY
+233 IGDTY

-263 DDLVADRKAANRA
+263 DGLIADRKAAYKA
-276 VDKARA
+276 VDKAKA
-282 SLRHVSGTVRST
+282 ALRHVSGTVRST

-330 GTWTLAVTADGY
+330 GTWMLAVTADGY
-342 LDGTVDSIVI
+342 LDGTDGPFVI
-352 GDGQTRVWGG
+352 GDGQTSAWNG
-362 LDVRLKPATAEV
+362 LDVRLKPATAKV

-385 ITGVRVDVV
+385 ITGVRVDIV
-394 DSKGPT
+394 DSKGST

-405 SDGTWSASVAP
+405 SDGAWSASVAP
-416 GDATVSYP
+416 GGATVSYP

-443 AGDSAVFDLK
+443 AGGFAVFDLK

-484 STDEKGDARID
+484 STDEKGSARID

-501 HKVSYTVPDGLRVD
+501 HKVSYTVPDGLRAS
-515 GPDETYVPAGGT
+515 GPDEAYVPAGGAVELK
-527 VRLTVSIKARPLS
+527 VRIKAKALS

-549 WVLLSCLAALPLAAA
+549 WVLISCLAALPLAAT

>member
-14 LLVLAPLSAMAS
+14 LLALAPLSAMAS

-32 LAQAEADLKAAKSA
+32 LAQAKADLKAAKAA

-96 VRSALG
+96 VRSALE

-112 GEGLDALEV
+112 GEGLDALEA

-133 SFYMYDEDWN
+133 SYYMYDEDWN
-143 ENDGSRHKLQF
+143 ENDGVHHKMQF
-154 FSQAENLDLTGED
+154 GVGENLDSSGDD
-167 PFNAWYTEEKESYD
+167 PFDIWYTDEKADYE
-181 EQKEEGIAKPKGVG
+181 EQKADGIAHPVGVG
-195 HYLNIIKEN
+195 HYLAIIHSH
-204 YYTTG
+204 YTATG
-209 FADGDANY
+209 FADGSSNNTD
-217 TSYRN
+217 YRV
-222 QVFLPEDTIYP
+222 QDFTDEDTIY
-233 ISGNDISLSVGPTY
+233 SNNDDTALSVGPTY

-263 DDLVADRKAANRA
+263 DGLIADRKAANRA

-282 SLRHVSGTVRST
+282 ALRHVSGTVRST

-342 LDGTVDSIVI
+342 LDGTVGPIVI
-352 GDGQTRVWGG
+352 GDGQTRVWSG
-362 LDVRLKPATAEV
+362 LDARLKPAAAEV

-394 DSKGPT
+394 DSKGPA

-484 STDEKGDARID
+484 STDEKGAARID

-501 HKVSYTVPDGLRVD
+501 HKVSYTVPDGLRAG

-527 VRLTVSIKARPLS
+527 VRLAVSIKAKPLS

>member
-14 LLVLAPLSAMAS
+14 LLALTPLSAMAS

-32 LAQAEADLKAAKSA
+32 LAQAEADLKAAKAA

-61 EGATDAVRVLTD
+61 EGAADAVRVLTD

-96 VRSALG
+96 VRSALE

-133 SFYMYDEDWN
+133 SYYMYDEDWN

-252 LKRLDDYQTWY
+252 LKRLDDYQTWF
-263 DDLVADRKAANRA
+263 DGLVADRKAANRT
-276 VDKARA
+276 VDKAKA
-282 SLRHVSGTVRST
+282 ALRHVSGTVRST

-342 LDGTVDSIVI
+342 LDGTVGPIVI
-352 GDGQTRVWGG
+352 GDGQTRVWSG
-362 LDVRLKPATAEV
+362 LDARLKPAPSV

-394 DSKGPT
+394 DSKGPI

-405 SDGTWSASVAP
+405 SDGTWSAFVAP
-416 GDATVSYP
+416 GGTTVSYP

-429 YEAVTDTSKSLDLE
+429 YEAVTDTSRSLDLE

-465 TDPGG
+465 TDPSG
-470 PIQGVGVTVDGLDA
+470 PIQGIGVTVDGLDA
-484 STDEKGDARID
+484 STDEKEI
-495 GLRPGW
+495 
-501 HKVSYTVPDGLRVD
+501 
-515 GPDETYVPAGGT
+515 
-527 VRLTVSIKARPLS
+527 
-540 AIPTTGRVP
+540 GRAHV
-549 WVLLSCLAALPLAAA
+549 
-564 ALGLRRHA
+564 
-572 DLG
+572 